1 MLVFVGL
8 GLNGLEDITLSGIK
22 WMRRAEKVYLDIY
35 TSVIP
40 NFSIEILE
48 KNIVERKVIKV
59 SRRDIE
65 ENYEEI
71 LNEAKNKI
79 VVLLVPG
86 DPFVATTHM
95 QLRLTAIGRGIET
108 RVVHAASIQSVVC
121 GETGLFSYKFG
132 RCVTVTFPYGESI
145 CETPYDVVKENMKQG
160 LHTLLLLD
168 MDAENMR
175 FMRVAEAI
183 DILRK
188 IEEKRK
194 ENVIKK
200 DTLCVGCA
208 RIGSD
213 IQIVKADYI
222 DEISK
227 VDFGA
232 PPYSLI
238 IVGRLHFMEAE
249 ALVKLANAP
258 LNVMEEVKC
267 PIKK

>member
-8 GLNGLEDITLSGIK
+8 GLNGLEDITVSGMK
-22 WMRRAEKVYLDIY
+22 WIRYAEKVYLDMY
-35 TSVIP
+35 TSIIP
-40 NFSIEILE
+40 NFSVENLE
-48 KNIVERKVIKV
+48 KNIVGRKVIKA
-59 SRRDIE
+59 SRKDLE

-79 VVLLVPG
+79 IVLLVPG

-95 QLRLTAIGRGIET
+95 QLRLAAIDRGIET
-108 RVVHAASIQSVVC
+108 KVIHAPSIQSAIY

-145 CETPYDVVKENMKQG
+145 CETPYDVIKENMKQG

-175 FMRVAEAI
+175 FMRISEAI
-183 DILRK
+183 DILKR
-188 IEEKRK
+188 IEEKRR

-213 IQIVKADYI
+213 TQVVRADYI
-222 DEISK
+222 DELSK

-232 PPYSLI
+232 PPYSLV
-238 IVGRLHFMEAE
+238 IVGRLHFIEAE

-258 LNVMEEVKC
+258 LNVMEEVRC
-267 PIKK
+267 QIKK